1 LCRTCEKASYSLID
15 EAYLNLL
22 YADIL
27 VEKVLGIKEIS
38 RIAKS
43 EIRLRKYLEK
53 KWNVRRNEAIKSAV
67 ELARNKKSYKTIS
80 SSINAIMNKWS
91 RDVLP
96 VYNSEM
102 REVYKLARIAG
113 YKKAS
118 GKTKASLQFNVPKT
132 SKSIPIKKADSDI
145 HVDFDLVDE
154 NTIEALENKN
164 IFWVGEHY
172 DKNISDSVKDT
183 AKSVMVE
190 AGESTSLAGQLMGER
205 IKDILSKFS
214 TPGGFVGTEKQ
225 YFEGLVSNAM
235 TVGRV
240 YGQMRSFSQIGITR
254 YEIVN
259 PGGDRICE
267 VCANIQGTTFDIKQG
282 LEQITK
288 EFKSSSPED
297 IKKIHPWVGSSKVI
311 GKSSDS
317 LASMGLSLPPYHFRC
332 RCTIDVSSEVESFED
347 LTPISFPIPPKTT

>member
-1 LCRTCEKASYSLID
+1 VCKACEEASYSLID
-15 EAYLNLL
+15 KAYLDLL
-22 YADIL
+22 YADL
-27 VEKVLGIKEIS
+27 WVEKALGLKEIS
-38 RIAKS
+38 RIAKA
-43 EIRLRKYLEK
+43 EMRLRKYLEG
-53 KWNVRRNEAIKSAV
+53 KWNIRRSEAIESAIS
-67 ELARNKKSYKTIS
+67 LAKNRKSYKTIS
-80 SSINAIMNKWS
+80 SSINRIMNKWS

-118 GKTKASLQFNVPKT
+118 GETSASLQFNIPKT
-132 SKSIPIKKADSDI
+132 TPIEKADSNI
-145 HVDFDLVDE
+145 SVDFDLVDE
-154 NTIEALENKN
+154 NTMEALENRN

-205 IKDILSKFS
+205 IKEILSKFI

-259 PGGDRICE
+259 PGGSRMCE
-267 VCANIQGTTFDIKQG
+267 VCANLQGKTFDVKQG

-297 IKKIHPWVGSSKVI
+297 IKKIHPWLASSKVI
-311 GKSSDS
+311 GKSTDS

-347 LTPISFPIPPKTT
+347 LTPIPFPVPSKAA